1 MIFFIRILVSY
12 VRLFIKIAEGKMV
25 NVNKRERQPIDKAI
39 SYTHNEVGSK
49 TICFMFSGSGYN
61 YDKPLFYY
69 STMVMLQNKIDIVH
83 IHYSYDEQTMKK
95 TIEEITKI
103 MMDDINPVIL
113 EVLKN
118 GQYND
123 TIFLGKSLGTIPI
136 ANELMKRDEFLKSK
150 MILLTPLLRFDS
162 IFDSIFNSQHQGLLV
177 IGDKDHHYNL
187 NQIDQLSN
195 SNLKIDVVQNANHSL
210 DIGEIQT
217 TNSILVLS
225 KIMESLQETISS
237 NMP

>member
-1 MIFFIRILVSY
+1 M
-12 VRLFIKIAEGKMV
+12 KG
-25 NVNKRERQPIDKAI
+25 NKKEIQTNEKAI
-39 SYTHNEVGSK
+39 SYTHIEMGSK

-69 STMVMLQNKIDIVH
+69 ATMAMLQNKIDIVH
-83 IHYSYDEQTMKK
+83 IHYSYNEQPTKNN
-95 TIEEITKI
+95 IEKITKI

-113 EVLKN
+113 DVLKN

-136 ANELMKRDEFLKSK
+136 ANELMKREEFLNSK
-150 MILLTPLLRFDS
+150 MILLTPLLRSDS

-177 IGDKDHHYNL
+177 IGDKDHHYNS
-187 NQIDQLSN
+187 NQIDRLSN

-210 DIGEIQT
+210 DIGEFEV
-217 TNSILVLS
+217 TNSIFILS
-225 KIMESLQETISS
+225 KIMERLQETISS
-237 NMP
+237 N

>member
-1 MIFFIRILVSY
+1 
-12 VRLFIKIAEGKMV
+12 MV
-25 NVNKRERQPIDKAI
+25 NVSKKGIQTIDKAI
-39 SYTHNEVGSK
+39 SYTHKKVGSK

-103 MMDDINPVIL
+103 MMDDFNPVIL

-136 ANELMKRDEFLKSK
+136 ANDLMKRDEFLKSK

-187 NQIDQLSN
+187 NQINQLSN
-195 SNLKIDVVQNANHSL
+195 SNLKIDVIQNANHSL
-210 DIGEIQT
+210 DIGELQT

-225 KIMESLQETISS
+225 KIMERLQETISS
-237 NMP
+237 NLP

>member
-1 MIFFIRILVSY
+1 MMKGTKKEIQT
-12 VRLFIKIAEGKMV
+12 
-25 NVNKRERQPIDKAI
+25 NDKAI
-39 SYTHNEVGSK
+39 RYTHIEMGSK

-69 STMVMLQNKIDIVH
+69 SKMVMLQNKIDIVQ

-95 TIEEITKI
+95 TIEELTKI
-103 MMDDINPVIL
+103 MMDDINPVMVD
-113 EVLKN
+113 VLKN

-150 MILLTPLLRFDS
+150 MILLTPLLRSDS

-177 IGDKDHHYNL
+177 IGDKDHHYNST
-187 NQIDQLSN
+187 QIDRLSN
-195 SNLKIDVVQNANHSL
+195 SNLKIAVVQDANHSL
-210 DIGEIQT
+210 DIEGFES
-217 TNSILVLS
+217 TNSILALS
-225 KIMESLQETISS
+225 RVMEKLQETVRT
-237 NMP
+237 NEC

>member
-1 MIFFIRILVSY
+1 
-12 VRLFIKIAEGKMV
+12 MV
-25 NVNKRERQPIDKAI
+25 NVSKKGIQTIDKAI
-39 SYTHNEVGSK
+39 SYTHKEIGSK

-83 IHYSYDEQTMKK
+83 IHYTYDEQTMKK

-118 GQYND
+118 GKYND

-136 ANELMKRDEFLKSK
+136 ANDLMKRDEFLKSK

-187 NQIDQLSN
+187 NQINQLSN

-210 DIGEIQT
+210 DIGELQT

-225 KIMESLQETISS
+225 KIMERLQETISS
-237 NMP
+237 NLP

>member
-1 MIFFIRILVSY
+1 M
-12 VRLFIKIAEGKMV
+12 K
-25 NVNKRERQPIDKAI
+25 VNKKQIQTNGKAI
-39 SYTHNEVGSK
+39 SYTHIERGSK

-69 STMVMLQNKIDIVH
+69 TTMAMLQNIIDIVH
-83 IHYSYDEQTMKK
+83 VHYSYNEQPTKNN
-95 TIEEITKI
+95 IEKITKI

-113 EVLKN
+113 DVLKN

-136 ANELMKRDEFLKSK
+136 ANELMKREEFLNSK
-150 MILLTPLLRFDS
+150 MILLTPLLSSDS

-177 IGDKDHHYNL
+177 IGDKDHHYNS
-187 NQIDQLSN
+187 NQIDQLSK

-210 DIGEIQT
+210 DVGEFET
-217 TNSILVLS
+217 TNSILTLS
-225 KIMESLQETISS
+225 RIMEKLQETVRT
-237 NMP
+237 N

>member
-1 MIFFIRILVSY
+1 M
-12 VRLFIKIAEGKMV
+12 K
-25 NVNKRERQPIDKAI
+25 VNKKEIQTNDKAI
-39 SYTHNEVGSK
+39 SYTHIEMGSK

-69 STMVMLQNKIDIVH
+69 ATMAILQNKIDIVH
-83 IHYSYDEQTMKK
+83 IHYSYDMQTMKK
-95 TIEEITKI
+95 NIEEIAKI

-113 EVLKN
+113 DVLKN

-136 ANELMKRDEFLKSK
+136 ANELMKREEFLNSK
-150 MILLTPLLRFDS
+150 MILLTPLLRSDS

-177 IGDKDHHYNL
+177 IGDKDHHYNS
-187 NQIDQLSN
+187 NQIDQLSK

-210 DIGEIQT
+210 DVGEFET
-217 TNSILVLS
+217 TNSILTLS
-225 KIMESLQETISS
+225 RIMEKLQETVRI
-237 NMP
+237 N

>member
-1 MIFFIRILVSY
+1 MNVSKKG
-12 VRLFIKIAEGKMV
+12 I
-25 NVNKRERQPIDKAI
+25 QTIDKAI
-39 SYTHNEVGSK
+39 SYTHKEIGSK

-83 IHYSYDEQTMKK
+83 IHYTYDEQTMKK

-118 GQYND
+118 GKYND

-136 ANELMKRDEFLKSK
+136 ANDLMKRDEFLKSK

-187 NQIDQLSN
+187 NQINQLSN

-210 DIGEIQT
+210 DIGELQT

-225 KIMESLQETISS
+225 KIMERLQETISS
-237 NMP
+237 NLP